1 MSVPM
6 IEDGQVVR
14 RYEGRVIREW
24 ERNGYNDSDWYVLV
38 MEDDGTFRTFEYS
51 TTRGGS
57 APANAD
63 VDATPEVLAA
73 YKAHQ
78 ELIARQQRIGKLRRI
93 VAEARTIGL
102 TARQWI
108 GLRVALDSS
117 NWIETPEQLE
127 TGYGRTIKTGM
138 EHWFAWA
145 NQDVAKALSALGKL
159 HRASFRSNFKRE
171 LAQQVFDWATTA
183 AAARKYEQPLSRKQM
198 GYLS

>member
-6 IEDGQVVR
+6 IEDGKIVR

-24 ERNGYNDSDWYVLV
+24 ERNGYHDSDWYVLV
-38 MEDDGTFRTFEYS
+38 MEDDGTFRSFEYS

-63 VDATPEVLAA
+63 VDATEEVLAA

-78 ELIARQQRIGKLRRI
+78 ELIGRQQRIGKLRRI
-93 VAEARTIGL
+93 AAEARTIGL
-102 TARQWI
+102 TLRQWVE
-108 GLRVALDSS
+108 LRQALDSS
-117 NWIETPEQLE
+117 NWIEMPEALE
-127 TGYGRTIKTGM
+127 TGYGYNYKTGN

-145 NQDVAKALSALGKL
+145 NQDVARALSALGKL
-159 HRASFRSNFKRE
+159 HRDSFRSDFKRK
-171 LAQQVFDWATTA
+171 LAQQVFDWITTPA
-183 AAARKYEQPLSRKQM
+183 DARQYDQPLSRKQM